1 MKSKAKQI
9 IRILLQPKIAAIFVI
24 LLAVVTT
31 AFVLHKKDH
40 GTVSGITV
48 PNAYA
53 SELPGWWLKDNFGSS
68 VCQQDACKTD
78 SDPDSDKLTNAQEY
92 YYHSNPVV
100 ADTNKNGLNDGE
112 DVAQGFDP
120 SKPGKVT
127 FEDASSD
134 DSIVGESLVFDKN
147 IKQMFAEEVNP
158 DKIKIP
164 EPDPSLIKISSDDS
178 KAAVMDYLKDSD
190 AIVKKYLPS
199 DYSDY
204 ITTATN
210 TQNASMIGKVQ
221 SDSTKAVVELSKL
234 SVPGPAVQIHK
245 YLLNF
250 FQLLPNVVNMPS
262 QEQIDNMTDT
272 QAGLWYDQT
281 QAFLMLAQKIEL
293 EKNKISK
300 L

>member
-1 MKSKAKQI
+1 MKSKAIQI
-9 IRILLQPKIAAIFVI
+9 IRTLLQPKIAAIFVI
-24 LLAVVTT
+24 LLAVITT

-92 YYHSNPVV
+92 YYHSNPVI

-164 EPDPSLIKISSDDS
+164 EPDPSLIKISTDNSD
-178 KAAVMDYLKDSD
+178 AAVSAYIETSGKIMQ
-190 AIVKKYLPS
+190 KYLPNG
-199 DYSDY
+199 YADY
-204 ITTATN
+204 IGTAAS
-210 TQNASMIGKVQ
+210 TQDASMIAKIANNSSKTVT
-221 SDSTKAVVELSKL
+221 DLSQIP
-234 SVPGPAVQIHK
+234 VPPSALQLHK
-245 YLLNF
+245 YLLVF
-250 FQLLPNVVNMPS
+250 YQLLPEIMNMPTQS
-262 QEQIDNMTDT
+262 QMENMTDV
-272 QAGLWYDQT
+272 QAGLWYDRAQ
-281 QAFLMLAQKIEL
+281 QFMMLVQKIDL
-293 EKNKISK
+293 EQAKISK
-300 L
+300 A